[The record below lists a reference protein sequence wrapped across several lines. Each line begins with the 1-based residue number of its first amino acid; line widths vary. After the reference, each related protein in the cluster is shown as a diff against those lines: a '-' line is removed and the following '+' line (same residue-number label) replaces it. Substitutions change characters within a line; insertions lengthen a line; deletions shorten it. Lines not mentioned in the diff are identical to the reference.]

1 MIRPELTIV
10 NVVDVITTSTAGT
23 TPKPEPTT
31 KENAGEWEF

>member
-10 NVVDVITTSTAGT
+10 DIVDVITASGT
-23 TPKPEPTT
+23 PTQKPEPTT